1 MRRFYESINIALRFD
16 SVNDGV
22 AMALKREN
30 AMKAVRNVWR
40 PAAAAGFAMA
50 LLALPAAPVEAATAT
65 AAAGWLVS
73 SCAFAETNVA
83 LLFAILAG
91 LATAFAILAIVYRQR
106 ARGFARQSL
115 RDATRVDTLGTVE
128 DNYRALASL
137 EPQVCVI
144 WSDSH
149 ARLALHTLQATTGVP
164 AKLALLL
171 RFSSWLHSDDAGRMA
186 ASLHRLQTRGEGFVS
201 NASTLEGHVV
211 EIAGAVCGAETVLR
225 IRPFSPV
232 NKELVRLIGENKR
245 LKQAV
250 YEREKVLDSLP
261 VPIWLRDSQSALN
274 WVNSAYAAAA
284 GAKNREEALA
294 KQIELFETRQ
304 RSELHRMSQAKKQ
317 GRVKLQTVINGA
329 VQIYEAIPAP
339 LEKGSGGAA
348 FDVAPLAV
356 AKDELDR
363 QMAAHS
369 RTLDKV
375 STGVAVFGAG
385 RELVY
390 SNDAFARIWALDEVW
405 LQEKPTASELFD
417 LLRQCRL
424 LPEQTNFRKWR
435 DERVLNWDRNHTLD
449 ELWHRPD
456 GRTLHVL
463 TDCRGDGGVTFLFDD
478 VTERISLER
487 QYHTLIESQ
496 RETLD
501 HLSEGIAV
509 FGTDGRLQLFNPAFQ
524 SLWRLPDA
532 ALHDEPHLEV
542 LLFQIEGQ
550 APGAQLW
557 QTLRDTITGMPE
569 ERDTFLDTIGRMDG
583 TYLAYTVTP
592 LPDGG
597 TLVTFADVT
606 DRKRFEDVLLER
618 NEALEASDR
627 LKNAF
632 LSHVS
637 YELRTPL
644 TTIIGFTDLLA
655 EPAIGPLNAK
665 QRDYLN
671 DIKTSSRALL
681 NIIND
686 ILDLA
691 VIDAGALDLKLSQ
704 VDLKHV
710 IEAAELGV
718 RERLSRGKVHLDVRI
733 AKEAETIIADEN
745 RLVQVLYN
753 LLSNAIGFSPED
765 STITLACRSEK
776 NGVAI
781 SIQDKGLGIPEEE
794 QATIFERFETR
805 SKGSR
810 HRGAGLGLSLVKSI
824 VELHNGRVRLRSTPG
839 AGTTVTVT
847 LPRRHPALEKTA
859 ANAGAQS

>member
-1 MRRFYESINIALRFD
+1 MALRQ
-16 SVNDGV
+16 
-22 AMALKREN
+22 EN
-30 AMKAVRNVWR
+30 AMKAVREVLR
-40 PAAAAGFAMA
+40 PAFAASLTIASLTFAAA
-50 LLALPAAPVEAATAT
+50 PAR
-65 AAAGWLVS
+65 AAGWLAS
-73 SCAFAETNVA
+73 ACAAAQANTAVIFAV
-83 LLFAILAG
+83 LAG
-91 LATAFAILAIVYRQR
+91 LAAAFGILVFIFRERARAFAHQC
-106 ARGFARQSL
+106 L
-115 RDATRVDTLGTVE
+115 RDATRLDTLATVE

-144 WSDSH
+144 WGDAH
-149 ARLALHTLQATTGVP
+149 ARLTLHTLHSAAGVP
-164 AKLALLL
+164 AKLPLLL
-171 RFSSWLHSDDAGRMA
+171 RFASWLHPDDAGRIA
-186 ASLHRLQTRGEGFVS
+186 AALNRLQTRGEGFVS

-211 EIAGAVCGAETVLR
+211 EVAGAVCGAEMVLR

-250 YEREKVLDSLP
+250 YEREKLLDSLP
-261 VPIWLRDSQSALN
+261 VPVWLRDAKSGLN
-274 WVNSAYAAAA
+274 WVNTAYATAA
-284 GAKNREEALA
+284 GAKTKEEALA

-304 RSELHRMSQAKKQ
+304 RTELHRLSQAKKRD
-317 GRVKLQTVINGA
+317 RVKLQTVINGA

-339 LEKGSGGAA
+339 LERGSGGAA
-348 FDVAPLAV
+348 FDVAPLTI
-356 AKDELDR
+356 AKDELER

-375 STGVAVFGAG
+375 STGVAVFGAD
-385 RELVY
+385 RKLVY

-405 LQEKPTASELFD
+405 LQEKPAASELFD
-417 LLRQCRL
+417 LLRQRRL
-424 LPEQTNFRKWR
+424 LPEQQNYRKWR
-435 DERVLNWDRNHTLD
+435 DDRVLTWDRNRTLD
-449 ELWHRPD
+449 ELWHRAD
-456 GRTLHVL
+456 GRTVHVA

-478 VTERISLER
+478 VTEKLSLER
-487 QYHTLIESQ
+487 QYHSLIESQ

-501 HLSEGIAV
+501 HLNEGIAV
-509 FGTDGRLQLFNPAFQ
+509 FGADGRLQLFNPAFQ
-524 SLWRLPDA
+524 TIWHLPDE
-532 ALHDEPHLEV
+532 ALQDEPHLEV
-542 LLFQIEGQ
+542 LILLTESQ
-550 APGAQLW
+550 APDPQFW
-557 QTLRDTITGMPE
+557 QTLRDAITGMPDG
-569 ERDTFLDTIGRMDG
+569 RDTFLATIGRQDG
-583 TYLAYTVTP
+583 THLAYTVTP

-606 DRKRFEDVLLER
+606 DRKRFEDVLMER

-637 YELRTPL
+637 YQLRTPL

-655 EPAIGPLNAK
+655 EPAIGPLNPK

-671 DIKTSSRALL
+671 DIKTSSQDLL

-704 VDLKHV
+704 VDLKHA

-718 RERLSRGKVHLDVRI
+718 RERMSRARLHLDVNI
-733 AKEAETIIADEN
+733 AKEAATVIADED

-753 LLSNAIGFSPED
+753 LLSNAINFSPED
-765 STITLACRSEK
+765 GTITLSCRGEK

-781 SIQDKGLGIPEEE
+781 SVQDTGLGIPEEE
-794 QATIFERFETR
+794 QASVFERFQTR

-824 VELHNGRVRLRSTPG
+824 VELHNGRIGLRSMPG

-847 LPRRHPALEKTA
+847 LPRSHPALQQKA
-859 ANAGAQS
+859 AALPANAPAQSQ